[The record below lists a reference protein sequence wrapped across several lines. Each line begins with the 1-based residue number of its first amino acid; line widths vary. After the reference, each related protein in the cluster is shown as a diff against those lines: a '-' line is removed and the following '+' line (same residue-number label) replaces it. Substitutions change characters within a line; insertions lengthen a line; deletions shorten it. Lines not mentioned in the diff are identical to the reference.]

1 MGFKKLDAL
10 TTGFGFPVGAVTLVD
25 EVGIDV
31 GAHVAEVTELIH
43 ALSHNSDAR
52 QK

>member
-1 MGFKKLDAL
+1 MLIQAFGVVLQEGVGFKKLDAL

-31 GAHVAEVTELIH
+31 GAHVAEV
-43 ALSHNSDAR
+43 N
-52 QK
+52 